1 MGQQW
6 TAAESG
12 TLNTTVPTQVLL
24 KEVTKTVIAPTTVWP
39 QVTNN
44 REGTQPRPST
54 DNWIKDLLSSAS
66 HNKQDLPPQSV
77 SPNRKLPQASY
88 PYLSQGRQN
97 EHHNHEKITKLITWS
112 TALSNSTKL

>member
-12 TLNTTVPTQVLL
+12 TLNTTVHTQVLL
-24 KEVTKTVIAPTTVWP
+24 KEITKTVIAPTTVWP
-39 QVTNN
+39 QAKNN

-54 DNWIKDLLSSAS
+54 DNWIKDLLSIAP
-66 HNKQDLPPQSV
+66 HQHLPPQSV

-88 PYLSQGRQN
+88 PYP
-97 EHHNHEKITKLITWS
+97 
-112 TALSNSTKL
+112 